1 MSDIFNALLEN
12 LVSEA
17 NLNIS
22 NGLSS
27 LVDQVFYIEK
37 HISLASDLF
46 SSVTELIYYL
56 AIWLLIL
63 KFTIKGFQTYI
74 VGIEGDPD
82 SDPFLF
88 LARFAKAVIL
98 MLTFPLI
105 YEIFARISIGFMNE
119 VLSVISSTNDILS
132 ADNIG
137 EYLIEAQIAS
147 LSLVAAFVFIVIL
160 YFQILMRG
168 VEMWIMRCGF
178 YLACVG
184 LVESDNGAFA
194 PYLMTF
200 FKCALTTFVQVTL
213 LLLGTNL
220 LIAGDTFIGFAFMG
234 MAIGTPKFL
243 QQFMV
248 PAGGGSVMGKVYQG
262 VHLADMASR
271 LAKG

>member
-1 MSDIFNALLEN
+1 
-12 LVSEA
+12 
-17 NLNIS
+17 
-22 NGLSS
+22 
-27 LVDQVFYIEK
+27 
-37 HISLASDLF
+37 
-46 SSVTELIYYL
+46 
-56 AIWLLIL
+56 
-63 KFTIKGFQTYI
+63 
-74 VGIEGDPD
+74 
-82 SDPFLF
+82 
-88 LARFAKAVIL
+88 
-98 MLTFPLI
+98 
-105 YEIFARISIGFMNE
+105 EIFARISIAFMDQI
-119 VLSVISSTNDILS
+119 LSIISSTNDIIS

-137 EYLIEAQIAS
+137 EYLIGVGITS
-147 LSLVAAFVFIVIL
+147 LSLVAAFIFIAIL

-168 VEMWIMRCGF
+168 VEMWVMRCGF

-200 FKCALTTFVQVTL
+200 FKCALTTFIQVTL

-262 VHLADMASR
+262 VHLADMAMRFS
-271 LAKG
+271 KG